1 MVQKHIRI
9 LREFCKKENVKIKE
23 FRLKNNKNSN
33 KIINFKSIQNKKTL
47 VFIHGFKCDKYFPFV
62 EIFLN
67 LLKEGYSV
75 ILFDLPEHGEN
86 KNVFSIKESA
96 NLLSKVISFSKNK
109 LGVQKKDLILVGQS
123 IGGFLA
129 LLESSKNSVA
139 GIITISAPYK
149 INPNF
154 FFFLEPFSL
163 MGPDS
168 LRQLNYYSFKYTFPF
183 RFFRKD
189 IYSIL
194 IKSKNR
200 TKEMEKEVI
209 SYNLLN
215 RIKKSN
221 TPLLQI
227 HGKLDLFVPFSQAK
241 EINEN
246 YGGADKKKCFPFF
259 SNHLNILFKRRNMDK
274 ILDWLRERVPEC
286 NKIS

>member
-9 LREFCKKENVKIKE
+9 LREFCKKENVVIKE
-23 FRLKNNKNSN
+23 FNLKKGKYPT
-33 KIINFKSIQNKKTL
+33 KIIHFKSIQNKRTL

-62 EIFLN
+62 ELFMN
-67 LLKEGYSV
+67 TLKEGYSV

-86 KNVFSIKESA
+86 KNVFSLKESA
-96 NLLSKVISFSKNK
+96 NLLSKVISFSKRK
-109 LGVQKKDLILVGQS
+109 LGVQKKDLILIGQS

-129 LLESSKNSVA
+129 LLESPRNSVA

-168 LRQLNYYSFKYTFPF
+168 LRQLNYYSFRYTFPF
-183 RFFRKD
+183 RFFRKN
-189 IYSIL
+189 IYSVVAN
-194 IKSKNR
+194 SKKR
-200 TKEMEKEVI
+200 AKEMEKEAI

-215 RIKKSN
+215 RIKKSRI
-221 TPLLQI
+221 PLLQI

-246 YGGADKKKCFPFF
+246 YGGKDKKKCFPFF

-274 ILDWLRERVPEC
+274 ILDWLGARVPEC